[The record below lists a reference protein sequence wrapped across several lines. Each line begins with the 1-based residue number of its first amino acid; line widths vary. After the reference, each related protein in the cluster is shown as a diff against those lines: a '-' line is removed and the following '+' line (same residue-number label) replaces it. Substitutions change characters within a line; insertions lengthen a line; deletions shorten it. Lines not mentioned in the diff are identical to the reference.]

1 MEEMKM
7 QYTQIPKEN
16 IKQVVHFYK
25 SIFENGFNT
34 VSMIQDQSE
43 KIMKTMVDQ
52 SPWIN
57 VDSKKTIT
65 QWTSTYKKGLED
77 FKKIVDDG
85 YLKVDEFID
94 KIG

>member
-1 MEEMKM
+1 M
-7 QYTQIPKEN
+7 QYTQIPKDN
-16 IKQVVHFYK
+16 IKQVIHFYK

-43 KIMKTMVDQ
+43 MIMKTMVEQ

-57 VDSKKTIT
+57 ADNKKTIS
-65 QWTSTYKKGLED
+65 QWTSTYKKGRED
-77 FKKIVDDG
+77 LKKIMDDG
-85 YLKVDEFID
+85 YQKVEEFID

>member
-1 MEEMKM
+1 M

-16 IKQVVHFYK
+16 IKQVVSFYK
-25 SIFENGFNT
+25 SVFENGFNT

-43 KIMKTMVDQ
+43 MIMKTMVEQ

-57 VDSKKTIT
+57 ADSKKTIT
-65 QWTSTYKKGLED
+65 QWTSTYKKGRED
-77 FKKIVDDG
+77 LKKIMDDG
-85 YLKVDEFID
+85 YQKVEEFID